1 MSSHLSIRMSHASIH
16 DMSLFLIPLLMHD
29 LGPCCLAELFD
40 HEVLNV
46 LQANVE
52 FFKFVCPVRASD
64 SIAVRDR
71 TSQVATVHLHT
82 ICAFPWSLFF
92 SLFLARMGEMPGL
105 WYFHMSQTHTRAY
118 SPYVPPAEQENAK
131 FPCWKMR
138 FLTCATI
145 PRIPYIDLPRWRLSN
160 GDFIVSRC
168 LRADASCKFLQCAI
182 PFTFL
187 RNQWPGRSTKDAA
200 GAEFW
205 LDWLWRSRSS
215 RLCGWDDS
223 LICL

>member
-16 DMSLFLIPLLMHD
+16 DMSLFLIPLLMQD

-64 SIAVRDR
+64 SIAVWNR
-71 TSQVATVHLHT
+71 TSQVATVYLHWNLHT

-105 WYFHMSQTHTRAY
+105 
-118 SPYVPPAEQENAK
+118 
-131 FPCWKMR
+131 
-138 FLTCATI
+138 
-145 PRIPYIDLPRWRLSN
+145 
-160 GDFIVSRC
+160 
-168 LRADASCKFLQCAI
+168 
-182 PFTFL
+182 
-187 RNQWPGRSTKDAA
+187 
-200 GAEFW
+200 
-205 LDWLWRSRSS
+205 
-215 RLCGWDDS
+215 
-223 LICL
+223 